1 MLWPLLAPAQYISMY
16 GPQSTPAAAA
26 YANLQ
31 YLMNTSALR
40 QMLERAAQ
48 QRSASAPAS
57 PQPGPAAAA
66 PSRRPPGDFTFPYQ
80 GRLLSMHE
88 MAAIF
93 TNDPGAQAQLAREFG
108 QLVQTV
114 AEDLGRG
121 GSPYDLAKAFTL
133 FTTTMYAV
141 LNPGAPITE
150 RTMDRLRLQF
160 RSELLDDS
168 VIRRP
173 APEVQKHWETLVA
186 ISGWTLMTY
195 QLAVQKQN
203 HSLAAT
209 LRDNAA
215 NALRIVFQ
223 AEPQRIRIDSGADW
237 PLTIL
242 PGPPASAG
250 GGWGQPAPSA
260 AASAPQKSSGWGQP
274 APPATAGMQ
283 QGSSGWGAQPA
294 ATAGMQQGSSG
305 WGAQPAAFPSAPSP
319 ALAAGGTVRVGHHHF
334 LTGMHPAVLHLG
346 DSELVFDPSGHSCNQ
361 TRINAPYSAVQVRD
375 PAPNSSGE
383 LLLNIRMPDPRNPK
397 KTVNLNFV
405 SEDSWIDESSGAPY
419 VRSPAGAMDRLR
431 DLAAELR
438 RRGAR

>member
-1 MLWPLLAPAQYISMY
+1 MSVRALPLRFLSVALLWPHLAPAQYISMY

-40 QMLERAAQ
+40 QMQERAAQ

-57 PQPGPAAAA
+57 PQPGAAAAA

-88 MAAIF
+88 MAAMF

-160 RSELLDDS
+160 RTELLDDS

-203 HSLAAT
+203 HSLAGT

-215 NALRIVFQ
+215 SALRIVFQ
-223 AEPQRIRIDSGADW
+223 TDPQRIRIDSGADW

-242 PGPPASAG
+242 PGPPAPAG
-250 GGWGQPAPSA
+250 GGWGQPAPPVT
-260 AASAPQKSSGWGQP
+260 ASAPQNSSGWGQP
-274 APPATAGMQ
+274 APPASASAQ
-283 QGSSGWGAQPA
+283 QNPSGWGAQPA
-294 ATAGMQQGSSG
+294 A
-305 WGAQPAAFPSAPSP
+305 AFPSAPSA

-346 DSELVFDPSGHSCNQ
+346 DAELVFDPSGQSCNQ
-361 TRINAPYSAVQVRD
+361 TRLSAPYSAVQVRD

-397 KTVNLNFV
+397 KTVNLNLV

-419 VRSPAGAMDRLR
+419 VRSPASAMDRLR

>member
-1 MLWPLLAPAQYISMY
+1 
-16 GPQSTPAAAA
+16 
-26 YANLQ
+26 
-31 YLMNTSALR
+31 
-40 QMLERAAQ
+40 
-48 QRSASAPAS
+48 
-57 PQPGPAAAA
+57 
-66 PSRRPPGDFTFPYQ
+66 
-80 GRLLSMHE
+80 MHE
-88 MAAIF
+88 MAAMF
-93 TNDPGAQAQLAREFG
+93 ANDPGAQAQLAREFG

-114 AEDLGRG
+114 AEDFGRG

-173 APEVQKHWETLVA
+173 APEVQKHWETLLA
-186 ISGWTLMTY
+186 IRGWTLMTY
-195 QLAVQKQN
+195 QLAVRKQN

-215 NALRIVFQ
+215 SALRIVFQ
-223 AEPQRIRIDSGADW
+223 TDPQRIRIDSGADW

-260 AASAPQKSSGWGQP
+260 AASAPQN
-274 APPATAGMQ
+274 
-283 QGSSGWGAQPA
+283 SSGWGAQPA
-294 ATAGMQQGSSG
+294 ASG
-305 WGAQPAAFPSAPSP
+305 PAAFHAAPP
-319 ALAAGGTVRVGHHHF
+319 ASFAAGGTVRVGHHHF
-334 LTGMHPAVLHLG
+334 LTGMHPAVLHFG
-346 DSELVFDPSGHSCNQ
+346 DSELVFDPSGRSCNQ
-361 TRINAPYSAVQVRD
+361 TRLSAPYSAVQVRD
-375 PAPNSSGE
+375 PARNSSGE
-383 LLLNIRMPDPRNPK
+383 LLLDIRMPDPRKPK
-397 KTVNLNFV
+397 KMVDLDFV
-405 SEDSWIDESSGAPY
+405 CEDSWIDESSGAPY